1 MPIAPKIPFHK
12 VTCTACGWSHVSV
25 QRSDV
30 ILAPRVCGKC
40 GGAKLTHS
48 TPNLLEAMAT
58 DPMALLKKGLL
69 GR

>member
-12 VTCTACGWSHVSV
+12 VTCTACGWSHVNV

-30 ILAPRVCGKC
+30 ILAIGVCKKC
-40 GGAKLTHS
+40 GGTKLTHS
-48 TPNLLEAMAT
+48 TPNLLEAVAAASMT
-58 DPMALLKKGLL
+58 LLKKGLL